1 MKILSFNHLIIKLFS
16 MFLVAGMLTPGY
28 ANVEI
33 EEWRKDDNWRKGKSE
48 KVWVENLKPAM
59 FADKKIIEDIGQS
72 VLEIKAPIRA
82 EDATIV
88 PISIHTKFQQ
98 TKQRYIKKITVLI
111 DKNPVPLVG
120 EFAFGPASGKADLAM
135 RLRIDDFTYVRA
147 IAELNNGEYFMVKTF
162 IRAKGACSAPPPK
175 SAAESLRLMGKMK
188 IKTIGD
194 LIFGKPNLV
203 QLKILHPNVTG
214 LAYDPVYNSRPPP
227 HYLQSFNVKFNDE
240 LIMKANI
247 TFAISQDPAFRFYF
261 KPEKDGTITIE
272 ASDTKEN
279 SWSASHNVV
288 GS

>member
-1 MKILSFNHLIIKLFS
+1 MKISSLNYTIIKLISIF
-16 MFLVAGMLTPGY
+16 FLVGMLTPAY

-33 EEWRKDDNWRKGKSE
+33 EEWRKDDNWQKGKSR
-48 KVWVENLKPAM
+48 KVWLENLKPAM
-59 FADKKIIEDIGQS
+59 FADKKIIEDVGQNI
-72 VLEIKAPIRA
+72 LELKAPYRA

-98 TKQRYIKKITVLI
+98 TKERYIKKITVLI

-120 EFAFGPASGKADLAM
+120 EFEFGPASGKADLAM

-147 IAELNNGEYFMVKTF
+147 IAEMNNGEYFMAKTF
-162 IRAKGACSAPPPK
+162 VRAKGACSAPPPK

-194 LIFGKPNLV
+194 LTLGEPNLV

-214 LAYDPVYNSRPPP
+214 LAYDPVWNSRPPA
-227 HYLQSFNVKFNDE
+227 HFLQRFNVKFNDE
-240 LIMKANI
+240 LVIKANL

-261 KPEKDGTITIE
+261 KPEQDGTITIE
-272 ASDTKEN
+272 ATDTKEN
-279 SWSASHNVV
+279 SWSKTHNVA